1 MKNFEKSQSELK
13 WIRDESRKNDEKRS
27 EWVDLNDSNSYDE
40 DDENSVDH
48 WYNKY
53 RKSECVADHANGG
66 RFLKKSCHAILNII
80 RSEFQSQSF
89 NFFRIENIEWLLRNL

>member
-13 WIRDESRKNDEKRS
+13 WIRDESHKNEGIGN
-27 EWVDLNDSNSYDE
+27 EWTDSKESNFDE

-53 RKSECVADHANGG
+53 RKSECSTDQANKGS
-66 RFLKKSCHAILNII
+66 FL
-80 RSEFQSQSF
+80 
-89 NFFRIENIEWLLRNL
+89 